1 MMLLP
6 CPRFPCKKFLLMS
19 PRRYL
24 LISGTNTTAK
34 ALVHAVMDRDDE
46 LSLAVDPVEAVRL
59 MQNTPPDAVLWAMD
73 AVDEE
78 SVVAC
83 RTLRRH
89 SQAPIVLLVNPS
101 AKEDVLRGYRL
112 GADAHIAMPCDRR
125 EFSARVKAVLR
136 RGE

>member
-1 MMLLP
+1 ML
-6 CPRFPCKKFLLMS
+6 MN

-24 LISGTNTTAK
+24 LISGTDTPAK
-34 ALVHAVMDRDDE
+34 ALVRAVMNTNDE
-46 LSLAVDPVEAVRL
+46 LAVARDPLEAVGL
-59 MQNTPPDAVLWAMD
+59 MQNTQPDAVLWAMD
-73 AVDEE
+73 AMDEE

-89 SQAPIVLLVNPS
+89 SQAPIVLLVNSS

-125 EFSARVKAVLR
+125 EFNARVRAVLR
-136 RGE
+136 RTV

>member
-1 MMLLP
+1 ML
-6 CPRFPCKKFLLMS
+6 MN

-24 LISGTNTTAK
+24 LISGTDASAK
-34 ALVHAVMDRDDE
+34 ALVRAVMDTGDE
-46 LSLAVDPVEAVRL
+46 LAVARDPLEAVGL
-59 MQNTPPDAVLWAMD
+59 IQNAPPDAVLWAMD

-89 SQAPIVLLVNPS
+89 SQAPIVLLVDSS

-125 EFSARVKAVLR
+125 EFNARVKAVLR
-136 RGE
+136 RTV